1 MACCYTAR
9 LQGEEVR
16 SPSRCNGQVG
26 TKRKWETLKSLL
38 MALALLA
45 LLVAPAAASHGLN
58 CDNFESQA
66 DAQDYLREDPSDP
79 EGLDGPIG
87 PTGAGIEGVA
97 CDAFIGEYEDPETDL
112 VPVTQGTTPTP
123 APTEPPAPVT
133 ATPEATAVA
142 TAGPG
147 PLPTEGKPD
156 TRQDEDGQT
165 EDDQSED
172 MPEEM
177 PETGVG
183 GLATGLPVGSI
194 AGGVSLLLLSGY
206 ALLRRR

>member
-1 MACCYTAR
+1 
-9 LQGEEVR
+9 
-16 SPSRCNGQVG
+16 
-26 TKRKWETLKSLL
+26 

-45 LLVAPAAASHGLN
+45 LLAYPAAAQTGSITVTIDCGNPESITVENNTDETLVLETLN
-58 CDNFESQA
+58 SSENQTSENEIDLDDTEVAAGDSETVTFGSEGGGGNIFNNDLTETATVTIS
-66 DAQDYLREDPSDP
+66 DDDYELTCEM
-79 EGLDGPIG
+79 G
-87 PTGAGIEGVA
+87 
-97 CDAFIGEYEDPETDL
+97 
-112 VPVTQGTTPTP
+112 GTTTETFPVGTP
-123 APTEPPAPVT
+123 ATATPE

-147 PLPTEGKPD
+147 PQPTEGKPD

>member
-1 MACCYTAR
+1 
-9 LQGEEVR
+9 
-16 SPSRCNGQVG
+16 
-26 TKRKWETLKSLL
+26 

-45 LLVAPAAASHGLN
+45 LLAHPAAAQTGSITITIDCGNPESITVENNTDETLVLETLN
-58 CDNFESQA
+58 SSENQTSDNEIDLDDTEVAAGDSETINYGSEGGGGNIFNNELTETATVTIS
-66 DAQDYLREDPSDP
+66 DEDYELTCEM
-79 EGLDGPIG
+79 G
-87 PTGAGIEGVA
+87 
-97 CDAFIGEYEDPETDL
+97 
-112 VPVTQGTTPTP
+112 GTTTETFRVGTP
-123 APTEPPAPVT
+123 AT

-147 PLPTEGKPD
+147 PQPTEAKPD